1 MFQCVMDMVRLSYS
15 SFSRFLVYCS
25 NIQVENPVAVLDQEE
40 AKKFLQGKPSD
51 KYSFFLK
58 ATELERVDRVY
69 SATMDTL
76 EELMETQQKVT
87 QSLAV
92 SMERVDRL
100 RQKYEQHRE
109 LEKLEYKV
117 QELSLKYA
125 WSIHGSH
132 QERHESALAKLSE
145 FKEKAEAKQ
154 EELTQAEEA
163 ANGPN
168 DEGREKTQRI
178 KDLSDEAGEQADLK
192 RNLEAQL
199 KETTLPLKQRQR
211 ELSSF
216 QKRHQQANRAVADAK
231 AKLQEVREE
240 LVRQSG
246 SNESEE
252 AQRAEAL
259 QAAEA
264 ELEEAKSIVDSL
276 KQQFSD
282 TRKAAEEA
290 ETRVTS
296 ARQATRSVEQQLGS
310 VERRLEGLEASGNNS
325 MAVFGPRV
333 TKVHKM
339 VEDGKLSCIVR
350 FYEKFVDLTNRV
362 TIAKQRRMFRGPV
375 EGPIGEF
382 LKISAGK
389 EEFAEIGELALGSGV
404 LDRFVVTNDADR
416 KLVQGIRRKCGCL
429 QDCGIFQ
436 VHRSNSRF
444 NVPSPPVNGIETVA
458 SVFSIESDLIFNCL
472 VDNCRIEKIGLGRSK
487 DESQAKLLTTDANG
501 RAAIRGGKIAQVY
514 FMPKGD
520 MWQVRGG
527 QTSLISNERRM
538 RKTIS
543 ADKSEAIA
551 ATKREIEQ
559 LGIELDRATKEE
571 HQWEGEHNKLTKAWN
586 DANRARRSN
595 DKKMNDLIAQID
607 QIKAEI
613 ENAVPNATIDTSVY
627 EDGK

>member
-276 KQQFSD
+276 KQKFSD

-339 VEDGKLSCIVR
+339 IEDGKLSCIIR

-458 SVFSIESDLIFNCL
+458 SAFSIESDLIFNCL
-472 VDNCRIEKIGLGRSK
+472 VDNCRIEKIALGRSK
-487 DESQAKLLTTDANG
+487 DDSQAKLLTTDANG